1 MSTKKFT
8 ISEGSGITLAYNEI
22 KDIMKVMRSLENG
35 GIYWKNLLE
44 KSLAKKGDLLK
55 KCTYAIS

>member
-8 ISEGSGITLAYNEI
+8 ISEGSGIMLANNEI

-35 GIYWKNLLE
+35 GIY
-44 KSLAKKGDLLK
+44 
-55 KCTYAIS
+55 